1 MLEHYLLECHLLEC
15 LAATVA
21 DGKRVCRA
29 RPVSCSNAS
38 GTFRH
43 SRRYPA
49 DRFHACVHVPYS
61 RQDIWIDAL
70 KALRAHH
77 SANPLAA
84 EPERRAHRRV
94 ARYDR
99 SHRHAAVAAPAR
111 PPGWLVGGARAA
123 DDLPLRPRAFVFD
136 VEGTLV
142 DTVLPTLQ
150 CWSETLAEIGVT
162 ASVADLHPYSGME
175 GRRLLRHFVK
185 KHDPKALEHIVKLQS
200 ERYCIHYLP
209 HVRPLPGLRRLFT
222 AIKSTD
228 AKIALAAA
236 CDKEGLAHYR
246 AIMEV
251 DDLIDVA
258 CCGDDVKR
266 EKPAPDIVA
275 LAVRKLRVP
284 PAQIAVVGDTPYD
297 AEAARAAGLTPVGLQ
312 SGHFSRSDLQDA
324 GCAAVFFDLVTL
336 AQKLEER
343 APVQAAAEAEAQ
355 LPLRS
360 HTAAAADSR

>member
-1 MLEHYLLECHLLEC
+1 
-15 LAATVA
+15 
-21 DGKRVCRA
+21 
-29 RPVSCSNAS
+29 
-38 GTFRH
+38 
-43 SRRYPA
+43 
-49 DRFHACVHVPYS
+49 VPYS
-61 RQDIWIDAL
+61 RQDIWIDPL
-70 KALRAHH
+70 KTLRAHH
-77 SANPLAA
+77 PAHRSAADA
-84 EPERRAHRRV
+84 ERRVHRRV

-99 SHRHAAVAAPAR
+99 SHQRGAPVAAIAR
-111 PPGWLVGGARAA
+111 PPGWLIGRVRPA

-142 DTVLPTLQ
+142 DTALPTLQ

-175 GRRLLRHFVK
+175 GKRMLRHFVK
-185 KHDPKALEHIVKLQS
+185 KHDPKLLAHIASLHS
-200 ERYCIHYLP
+200 ERYRIHHLP
-209 HVRPLPGLRRLFT
+209 HVRPLPGLRRLFN
-222 AIKSTD
+222 AIKSTG
-228 AKIALAAA
+228 AKIALATT
-236 CDKEGLAHYR
+236 CDKEELARYR

-251 DDLIDVA
+251 DDLIDVT
-258 CCGDDVKR
+258 CCGDDVRR

-275 LAVRKLRVP
+275 LAARKLRVP
-284 PAQIAVVGDTPYD
+284 PAQIAMVGDTPYD

-324 GCAAVFFDLVTL
+324 GCAAVFFDLLAL

-343 APVQAAAEAEAQ
+343 APAAAVAEAEAR